1 MNGMK
6 NSIMQVTY
14 FMNGPMVN
22 CCFIDILFYAG
33 TKWLLMRKFATI
45 LALKSKLSAKF
56 QRFNAID
63 GSIEMIKNC

>member
-6 NSIMQVTY
+6 NAIMQVTY

-22 CCFIDILFYAG
+22 CCFIDIFYAG